1 MAAAATLVFAAGD
14 LVAAA
19 EVSAF
24 PNPSDPRMAVLVF
37 FGVVFFGVEED
48 GAGAGAATFGG
59 RDGAGGETEDGGVG
73 GAVASAATAD
83 PKSLAGEALGLGETI
98 PVFGGSSLLAGKR
111 ETNSSLAP
119 AFAIDVWLKSLG
131 RLSPSLWMFSLV
143 AFSAFIMG
151 GSAGRT
157 APLSS
162 ETKCNTP
169 ADLIIGT
176 ADQDVRECCHAML
189 FAFVG

>member
-24 PNPSDPRMAVLVF
+24 PNPSDPRMAVL
-37 FGVVFFGVEED
+37 VFFGVEED

-83 PKSLAGEALGLGETI
+83 PKSLTGEALGLGEII

-131 RLSPSLWMFSLV
+131 RLSPHHVHILQMNGDSYRLNQSKH
-143 AFSAFIMG
+143 
-151 GSAGRT
+151 R
-157 APLSS
+157 SS
-162 ETKCNTP
+162 RASSDTP
-169 ADLIIGT
+169 ADNPT
-176 ADQDVRECCHAML
+176 QA
-189 FAFVG
+189 

>member
-24 PNPSDPRMAVLVF
+24 PNTSDPRMAVL
-37 FGVVFFGVEED
+37 VFFGVEED

-83 PKSLAGEALGLGETI
+83 PKSLAGEALGLGEII
-98 PVFGGSSLLAGKR
+98 PLFGGSSLLAGKR

-143 AFSAFIMG
+143 AFSAFIMD

-157 APLSS
+157 SWSRLS
-162 ETKCNTP
+162 E
-169 ADLIIGT
+169 
-176 ADQDVRECCHAML
+176 QL
-189 FAFVG
+189 FRVDKWSVCRG

>member
-24 PNPSDPRMAVLVF
+24 PNPSDPRMAVL
-37 FGVVFFGVEED
+37 VFFGVEED

-83 PKSLAGEALGLGETI
+83 PKSLAGEALGLGEII

-157 APLSS
+157 AP
-162 ETKCNTP
+162 P
-169 ADLIIGT
+169 DMA
-176 ADQDVRECCHAML
+176 R
-189 FAFVG
+189 